1 MKTLFQIIPILA
13 FAATITFSSC
23 NKEEPIAVIGP
34 NPEDFQQL
42 REAALQARTQTTTF
56 QAEDGLNFL
65 SESGAELNIAPG
77 CLTDGTQAATGT
89 VELAFVEL
97 YGRGNMLVTNKP
109 TMGITESGALAP
121 LVSGGEFFVEVA
133 QDGEVL
139 TPGCPMMLRVPSS
152 LTGGGDPAMTLWE
165 GQIDADGNIAW
176 EEEKEDADG
185 QGDRVFVEG
194 EGDQAQYYVSFGD
207 FGWTNVDRFINDPRP
222 KTTLQV
228 AVPDGYDA
236 DNSAVYLSYDGEPN
250 TLAKLDTY
258 DSATG
263 YFSEHYGQIPVGLEM
278 HVIFVTEE
286 AGVFRYAIKGVTVAE
301 DDTYSFSIEETT
313 TGTEQNLVDAIDA
326 LP

>member
-23 NKEEPIAVIGP
+23 EKDEPAAIGP
-34 NPEDFQQL
+34 NPEDFRQL
-42 REAALQARTQTTTF
+42 WDQALQARTQTATF

-97 YGRGNMLVTNKP
+97 YSRGNMLATNKP
-109 TMGITESGALAP
+109 TMGITETGALAP
-121 LVSGGEFFVEVA
+121 LVSGGEFFIEVTQNGQA
-133 QDGEVL
+133 L

-165 GQIDADGNIAW
+165 GNIDADGNLTW
-176 EEEKEDADG
+176 EEEKENPDG
-185 QGDRVFVEG
+185 QEDRVFTEG
-194 EGDQAQYYVSFGD
+194 EGQQAQYYVSFGD
-207 FGWTNVDRFINDPRP
+207 FGWTNVDRFFNDPRP

-263 YFSEHYGQIPVGLEM
+263 YFSEHYGQIPVGLKM
-278 HVIFVTEE
+278 HIIFVTED
-286 AGVFRYAIKGVTVAE
+286 AGQFRYGIKGVTVAE
-301 DDTYSFSIEETT
+301 NDTYSFTIGETT
-313 TGTEQNLVDAIDA
+313 TGTEQDLVDAIDV